1 MAKSPFSQNWYR
13 VSDLTPRLRSHATI
27 HRQRFRGDT
36 WYILQDNQSGR
47 YHRISPSANLML
59 NLMDGRRTVRDIWQ
73 AVADRAKDEPPTQ
86 DETIQ
91 LLGQLHAAD
100 LLTGETPPDIAELAE
115 RARETADRALMQKLR
130 NPLALR
136 MPLFDP
142 DRMLNALVPLFR
154 LIYTVPGFLLWLGVV
169 IAGVVLAVMHW
180 QELTADVVTQALSAQ
195 NLLILAAVY
204 PLIKL
209 VHELGHASA
218 TKVWGGQLHEFG
230 IMLLVLIPV
239 PYVDA
244 SASAAFQ
251 QKWKRLVVSGA
262 GIMVELLLAAIAMIV
277 WVNAEP
283 GMVRAIAFN
292 VMLIGGLST
301 LLFNGNPLL
310 RFDGYY
316 IFADL
321 IEIPNLGTRSNKY
334 FFHVVQKY
342 LFGVEDQD
350 SPVTHPSERKWLFG
364 YAVLAAIYRVGV
376 SLGIASFVATQLFF
390 VGIAIAIY
398 TLFQSFIL
406 PAFKG
411 LGFVFSNGRLN
422 GHRTRSVLVTTG
434 AVGLI
439 FAILFA
445 IPLPYATV
453 AQGVVW
459 VPEGSMVRSGTDG
472 VVQRV
477 AALDGAT
484 VLPGTPLVRLDDPII
499 DAQVSVLEAQRAE
512 YTSQLDAVRAIDPV
526 QVRLIEG
533 QLNHIEG
540 RLAAFAERKANLDI
554 NSPTDG
560 RLLLQDG
567 NDLVGRY
574 VRRGDL
580 VGYVVGADDPVL
592 RVVVPQAQIDVVRAR
607 RGPIDIRFAGDLE
620 TIRPAEILRE
630 APAAQR
636 NIPSATLTTE
646 GGGEILIDP
655 RDPNRS
661 KALEG
666 LFFVDL
672 RIADGKPVDRLGE
685 RVFVRFDHG
694 TEPIA
699 FRLLRSLRQIFLS
712 RFGL

>member
-1 MAKSPFSQNWYR
+1 MAQSPFSQNWYR
-13 VSDLTPRLRSHATI
+13 VADLTPRLRPHATI
-27 HRQRFRGDT
+27 HRQRFRGQT

-47 YHRISPSANLML
+47 YHRISPAANLML

-100 LLTGETPPDIAELAE
+100 LLTGETPPDLAELAE
-115 RARETADRALMQKLR
+115 RARETADRAMMQRLR

-136 MPLFDP
+136 LPIFDP
-142 DRMLNALVPLFR
+142 DRMLNALAPLFR
-154 LIYTVPGFLLWLGVV
+154 LVYSVPGFLVWLGVV
-169 IAGVVLAVMHW
+169 ATGIVLAVMHW
-180 QELTADVVTQALSAQ
+180 QELTGDIVTQALSAQ

-204 PLIKL
+204 PAIKL

-230 IMLLVLIPV
+230 VMLLVLIPV

-244 SASAAFQ
+244 SASAAFP
-251 QKWKRLVVSGA
+251 QKWKRLLVSGA
-262 GIMVELLLAAIAMIV
+262 GIMVELLAAAIAMIV

-292 VMLIGGLST
+292 VMLIGGVST

-321 IEIPNLGTRSNKY
+321 IEIPNLATRSNKY
-334 FFHVVQKY
+334 FFHTVQKY

-350 SPVTHPSERKWLFG
+350 SPVTHPSERKWLLG
-364 YAVLAAIYRVGV
+364 YSVLAAIYRVGV

-390 VGIAIAIY
+390 VGIAIALW
-398 TLFQSFIL
+398 TLVQSFVLPIL
-406 PAFKG
+406 KG
-411 LGFVFSNGRLN
+411 LAFVFSSGKLN
-422 GHRTRSVLVTTG
+422 GHRARSVLVTTG
-434 AVGLI
+434 AVTLL
-439 FAILFA
+439 FAGLFA

-459 VPEGSMVRSGTDG
+459 VPEGSLVRSGTDG

-484 VLPGTPLVRLDDPII
+484 VLPGTPLVKLDDPII

-512 YTSQLDAVRAIDPV
+512 YAAQLDAVRAIDPV

-540 RLAAFAERKANLDI
+540 RLKAFAERKANLDI
-554 NSPTDG
+554 DAPTDG
-560 RLLLQDG
+560 RLLLSGG

-574 VRRGDL
+574 LKRGDL
-580 VGYVVGADDPVL
+580 VGYVVGADDPAL
-592 RVVVPQAQIDVVRAR
+592 RVVVPQSQIDLVRAR
-607 RGPIDIRFAGDLE
+607 RGAIEVRFAGDLGD
-620 TIRPAEILRE
+620 IRPAAILRE
-630 APAAQR
+630 APAAQM
-636 NIPSATLTTE
+636 NVPSATLTTE

-655 RDPNRS
+655 RDPNKSR
-661 KALEG
+661 ALEG

-672 RIADGKPVDRLGE
+672 RLTDGKPVDRLGE

-694 TEPIA
+694 SEPIA
-699 FRLLRSLRQIFLS
+699 FRLLRTLRQVFLS

>member
-1 MAKSPFSQNWYR
+1 MAQSPFSQNWYR
-13 VSDLTPRLRSHATI
+13 VADLTPRLRPHATI
-27 HRQRFRGDT
+27 HRQRFRGQT

-47 YHRISPSANLML
+47 YHRISPAANLML
-59 NLMDGRRTVRDIWQ
+59 NLMDGRRTVREIWQ
-73 AVADRAKDEPPTQ
+73 AVADRATDEPPTQ

-100 LLTGETPPDIAELAE
+100 LLTGETPPDLAELAE

-142 DRMLNALVPLFR
+142 DRMLDALRPVFR
-154 LIYTVPGFLLWLGVV
+154 LIYSIPGFLLWLATVV
-169 IAGVVLAVMHW
+169 TGVVLAAIHW
-180 QELTADVVTQALSAQ
+180 QELTGDIVTQALSAQ

-204 PLIKL
+204 PAIKL

-230 IMLLVLIPV
+230 VMLLVLIPV

-244 SASAAFQ
+244 SASAAFP

-262 GIMVELLLAAIAMIV
+262 GIMVELLAAAIAMIV

-283 GMVRAIAFN
+283 GIVRAIAFN
-292 VMLIGGLST
+292 VMLIGGVST

-321 IEIPNLGTRSNKY
+321 IEIPNLASRANKY
-334 FFHVVQKY
+334 FFHTVQKY
-342 LFGVEDQD
+342 LFGVEDQV

-364 YAVLAAIYRVGV
+364 YSILAAIYRVGV

-390 VGIAIAIY
+390 VGIAIALF

-406 PAFKG
+406 PLGKG
-411 LGFVFSNGRLN
+411 LAFIASNAKLN
-422 GHRTRSVLVTTG
+422 GHRARSVLVTSG
-434 AVGLI
+434 AIALLLAG
-439 FAILFA
+439 LFA

-459 VPEGSMVRSGTDG
+459 VPEGSLVRSGTDG
-472 VVQRV
+472 VVQKV
-477 AALDGAT
+477 AALDGAI
-484 VLPGTPLVRLDDPII
+484 VSPGMPVVELDDPII

-512 YTSQLDAVRAIDPV
+512 YAAQLDAVRAIDPV

-533 QLNHIEG
+533 QLKHIEG
-540 RLAAFAERKANLDI
+540 RLTAFAERKANLDI
-554 NSPTDG
+554 DAPTDG
-560 RLLLQDG
+560 RLLLQGG

-574 VRRGDL
+574 LKRGDL

-592 RVVVPQAQIDVVRAR
+592 RVVVPQSQIDLVRAR
-607 RGPIDIRFAGDLE
+607 RGDIEIRFAGDLAS
-620 TIRPAEILRE
+620 IRPAAILRE
-630 APAAQR
+630 APAAQM
-636 NIPSATLTTE
+636 NIPSATLTTD

-655 RDPNRS
+655 RDPNKSR
-661 KALEG
+661 ALEG

-672 RIADGKPVDRLGE
+672 RITDGKPVDRLGE

-699 FRLLRSLRQIFLS
+699 FRLMRAVRQVFLS